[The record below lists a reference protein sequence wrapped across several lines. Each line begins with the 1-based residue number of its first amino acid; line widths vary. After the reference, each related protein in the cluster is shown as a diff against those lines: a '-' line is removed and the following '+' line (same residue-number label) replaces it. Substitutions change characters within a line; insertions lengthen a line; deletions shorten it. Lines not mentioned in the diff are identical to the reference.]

1 LFFNTNFYKRLY
13 SQEHIKECISQLR
26 EFFKYDFVIMP
37 FFSDTTSDKRALIV
51 VLRVST
57 SSVDLYDRDREED
70 SK

>member
-1 LFFNTNFYKRLY
+1 M
-13 SQEHIKECISQLR
+13 R

-37 FFSDTTSDKRALIV
+37 FFSDTTTDKRALIV

-70 SK
+70 SKCFRS